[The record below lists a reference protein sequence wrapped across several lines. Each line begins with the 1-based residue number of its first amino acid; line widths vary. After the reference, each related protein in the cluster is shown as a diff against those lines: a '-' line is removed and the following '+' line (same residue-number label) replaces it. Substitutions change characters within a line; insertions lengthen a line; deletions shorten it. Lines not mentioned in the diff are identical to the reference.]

1 MSSHVENALKRATE
15 LIDVGQK
22 AQALRDLSDM
32 IERERRQYRR
42 QWSKTLEDSVV
53 LLVRLSC
60 ELRDNAYIKNTLSS
74 YRHMAQ
80 IQAPGSL
87 ELVIKEM
94 LDLSEERVA
103 KALAQCGKAGA
114 NIEDLDLD
122 EQEVVQDKLAQ
133 RSEQAILI
141 PWLKFAWE
149 NLRNVLDILRNN
161 QGLEQSYHATA
172 HRAFKFCQT
181 YSRKLEFR
189 RLCELLRTHLSMQ
202 TKFAQQAAQQ
212 QQAEGG
218 QAVDLP
224 PAFKLSGESM
234 ELHLQTRLEQLRVAT
249 ALHLWVEGF
258 KSIEDISQIVNLGA
272 RKPSAQLMA
281 TYYAK
286 LAVMF
291 LASGS
296 FLFHALALRSYY
308 DLNRERNKS
317 LTKAQIESMASS
329 TLLAALAVPL
339 LNAETQVLEKEK
351 NRRMSVLCGFEF
363 NPDRDSLLAQ
373 LRTSRVLDDCSSEVR
388 SLFYALEGGRLGE
401 AEFDPQTLVQRIA
414 PHIRWVRQDAKLEPY
429 AQNLDHL
436 LLLRLMGQLSQV
448 FSTIR
453 LEHLHNQV
461 GLLAELSQ
469 GGMTALQ
476 AEVLIVRAI
485 RHKQLSSA
493 IKIDHGL
500 KLVRFTHH
508 PLDHVQTKQCLK
520 DLAVGLAQA
529 LAVPSAVAAAAAD
542 ENKEDLLHVM
552 EREAIALEAR
562 KQTIVQRKL
571 EISTL
576 AVFRDKQRVER
587 DEQARQE
594 RLEQERLWVQK
605 IAQEEAQRVS
615 ERAEKERLQQ
625 QIELDLKLNGIDTR
639 TLDKSTTEF
648 LSVQDKERLIREK
661 QEKQHNQAVEAEK
674 RIQSKT
680 KRFDS
685 LVRASRDAERPKLV
699 KLEQERQI
707 QEKQDEE
714 HASAQRLEEARQL
727 IAQKLQTQRELQD
740 PAFAPSVV
748 EQYFAFAEKAMRE
761 HYLLAVRHQREQEYQ
776 RKLGAKLERAEQ
788 RRTEAARMRKQA
800 VEDSREQQRL
810 EEDTRKRDAKLL
822 LQQQH

>member
-22 AQALRDLSDM
+22 SQALRDLSDM

-42 QWSKTLEDSVV
+42 QWSKTLEDSVL

-60 ELRDNAYIKNTLSS
+60 ELRDNTYIKNTLSS

-80 IQAPGSL
+80 VQAPGSL

-94 LDLSEERVA
+94 LDLSEDRVA

-122 EQEVVQDKLAQ
+122 EQEIVQDKLAQ

-212 QQAEGG
+212 QLVDGG
-218 QAVDLP
+218 QAVELLP
-224 PAFKLSGESM
+224 TFKLSGESM

-296 FLFHALALRSYY
+296 FLFHALALRSHY

-317 LTKAQIESMASS
+317 LTKVQIESMASS

-373 LRTSRVLDDCSSEVR
+373 LRASRVLEDCSNEVK
-388 SLFYALEGGRLGE
+388 SLFYALEGYPGE
-401 AEFDPQTLVQRIA
+401 AEFDPQTLVQRLA
-414 PHIRWVRQDAKLEPY
+414 PHIKWVRQDVKLEPY

-436 LLLRLMGQLSQV
+436 LLLRLMGQFSQV
-448 FSTIR
+448 FSTIQ
-453 LEHLHNQV
+453 LNHLHDQV
-461 GLLAELSQ
+461 KLLAELSQ
-469 GGMTALQ
+469 GGLTALE

-485 RHKQLSSA
+485 RHKQLSNA

-500 KLVRFTHH
+500 QLLRFTNH

-520 DLAVGLAQA
+520 DLAVGLT
-529 LAVPSAVAAAAAD
+529 LAVAPLTVTTKVE
-542 ENKEDLLHVM
+542 ENEHDLLQVI
-552 EREAIALEAR
+552 EREALELETR
-562 KQTIVQRKL
+562 KQVIIQRKL

-576 AVFRDKQRVER
+576 AVFREKQRVER
-587 DEQARQE
+587 EEQARQE

-605 IAQEEAQRVS
+605 IAQEEAQRVL
-615 ERAEKERLQQ
+615 ERVEKERIQQ

-639 TLDKSTTEF
+639 TLDRTTTEF

-661 QEKQHNQAVEAEK
+661 QEKQQNQALEAEK

-680 KRFDS
+680 KRFDF
-685 LVRASRDAERPKLV
+685 LVRAARDAERPKLI
-699 KLEQERQI
+699 KLEQEHQI
-707 QEKQDEE
+707 QEKQDEQQ
-714 HASAQRLEEARQL
+714 ASSQRLEEAQQL
-727 IAQKLQTQRELQD
+727 ITQKLQTKQELDQ
-740 PAFAPSVV
+740 AFVPTVV
-748 EQYFAFAEKAMRE
+748 DQFLAFSEKSMREQY
-761 HYLLAVRHQREQEYQ
+761 LLVVRHQREQEYH
-776 RKLGAKLERAEQ
+776 RKLDAKLERAEQ
-788 RRTEAARMRKQA
+788 RRNEAARMRKQA
-800 VEDSREQQRL
+800 MEDNREQQRL
-810 EEDTRKRDAKLL
+810 EEDARKRDAKLL
-822 LQQQH
+822 QQQQH